1 MNNET
6 FLTNVEARENVFL
19 QRVYLW
25 MFAGLGVTAV
35 SAFLTANSP
44 MLLKLFFGNP
54 FMMFALI
61 IAEFAFVFMLSGR
74 IEKLSTGTAI
84 GLFLGYSAITGVTFS
99 TLVIAYAGTKVITLS
114 FVVAAV
120 IFAIAAA
127 FGSLTKTSLKG
138 MGSWLFMGL
147 LALIIV
153 EVINMFVGSSRADM
167 MISGIG
173 VVLFCGVTAWDS
185 QKLMDMNRF
194 YGSYMTSDEL
204 SKISI
209 LGALDLYLDFI
220 NIFLYLVRIFAR
232 SSRDN

>member
-1 MNNET
+1 MNNES
-6 FLTNVEARENVFL
+6 FLSNVEARENLFL
-19 QRVYLW
+19 QKVYLW
-25 MFAGLGVTAV
+25 MFAGLGVTAA
-35 SAFLTANSP
+35 SAFLTASSP
-44 MLLKLFFGNP
+44 ALLKFFFGNP
-54 FMMFALI
+54 IMMFVLV

-74 IEKLSTGTAI
+74 IERLSTGAAT

-99 TLVIAYAGTKVITLS
+99 TLLLAYAGTNIITLS

-120 IFAIAAA
+120 IFGVAAA

-138 MGSWLFMGL
+138 MGRWLFMGL
-147 LALIIV
+147 IALIIV
-153 EVINMFVGSSRADM
+153 ELINMFVGSSRADM

-194 YGSYMTSDEL
+194 YGSYMTSEEL
-204 SKISI
+204 NKISI